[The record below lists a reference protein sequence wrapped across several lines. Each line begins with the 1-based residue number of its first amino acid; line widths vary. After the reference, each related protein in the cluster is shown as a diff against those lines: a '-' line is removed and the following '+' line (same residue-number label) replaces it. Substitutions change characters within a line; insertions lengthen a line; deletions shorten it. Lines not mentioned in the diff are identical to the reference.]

1 MQLKGRRVWLIGA
14 SSGIGAELTRDLARE
29 GAVLAISAR
38 RLEKLNEVAD
48 ATAGLGPRPLVVPLD
63 VTDAAGV
70 QTGLMPSLLKHGD
83 TSTSSSTMPA
93 SGMTSLVEAFDA
105 DKAAEQVEVNLT
117 GMMRAVA
124 TVLPDMVARRRAR
137 SSAWRALPAIEAT
150 ARAIAYSASKA
161 GAIAFLQAL
170 RLQLEPYSVGVTM
183 INPGFIKT
191 PLFDDTSVSTVFAGS
206 AESASREIVGGL
218 LGSKKEIHFPK
229 RLSWTMKLVTAL
241 PTPLYEF
248 ISRRFM

>member
-14 SSGIGAELTRDLARE
+14 SSGIGAQLTCDLARE

-48 ATAGLGPRPLVVPLD
+48 AAAVLGVRPLVLPLD
-63 VTDAAGV
+63 VTDAQAFIRAHAELAVAWGRVDVLFYNAGIWIEV
-70 QTGLMPSLLKHGD
+70 P
-83 TSTSSSTMPA
+83 
-93 SGMTSLVEAFDA
+93 VENFDA
-105 DKAAEQVEVNLT
+105 NKAAEQVEVNLT

-124 TVLPDMVARRRAR
+124 TVLPDMVARREGDIVGMASLAGYRGYR
-137 SSAWRALPAIEAT
+137 
-150 ARAIAYSASKA
+150 RAIAYSASKA

-183 INPGFIKT
+183 LNPGFIKT
-191 PLFDDTSVSTVFAGS
+191 PLFDATDVSMVFAGS
-206 AESASREIVGGL
+206 AESASQRIVRGL
-218 LGSKKEIHFPK
+218 LAGEKEIHFPK

-241 PTPLYEF
+241 PTPLYEV